1 MKKNERL
8 SMVPAQ
14 LGIMMWSGR
23 GSDAGQSCVRAEGL
37 STFGYQFSSVRV
49 SLEWSVLFQLQEQR
63 PNGIDQI
70 PFAFFDT

>member
-8 SMVPAQ
+8 YTVPAQ

-23 GSDAGQSCVRAEGL
+23 SDAGQSSEKAEGL
-37 STFGYQFSSVRV
+37 TTFGDQFSSVRV

-63 PNGIDQI
+63 PNSIDQV